1 MPPWS
6 NEASLVPADEV
17 RHRQADSD
25 GVKIHYAVLGEG
37 PLIVFIHG
45 FPDFWYT
52 WHRQMEALAAE
63 YTCVAMDLRGYNL
76 SDKPRGVENYD
87 RALLMKDVLA
97 VMRDAGHEKA
107 ILAAHDWGGML
118 AWSLAL
124 QAPQRVDK
132 LIIAN
137 LPHPWGLR
145 RELATNPA
153 QQRASQ
159 YARDF
164 QKEGAH
170 ARVSPEALV
179 GIIGLKD
186 ERDRA
191 VYLEALR
198 RSDMEAML
206 NYYKRSYP
214 REPYELPPDEPPKAQ
229 MPVLMFHGLK
239 DPYLLHSALN
249 RTWEWTERDLTLVT
263 VPQAGHWVHHDA
275 AELVSETMRWWLRM
289 RR

>member
-1 MPPWS
+1 
-6 NEASLVPADEV
+6 VVRDEV
-17 RHRQADSD
+17 RHGYADNG
-25 GVKIHYAVLGEG
+25 GVKIHYAALGQG
-37 PLIVFIHG
+37 PLVVFVHG
-45 FPDFWYT
+45 FPDFWFT
-52 WHRQMEALAAE
+52 WRHQMEALAGE
-63 YTCVAMDLRGYNL
+63 HTCVALDLRGYNL

-87 RALLMKDVLA
+87 RALLMADVVA
-97 VMRDAGHEKA
+97 VIRHAGQEKA

-124 QAPQRVDK
+124 QAPQTVEK
-132 LIIAN
+132 LIILN

-159 YARDF
+159 YAREF
-164 QKEGAH
+164 QKEGTH
-170 ARVSPEALV
+170 RLLTPEALV
-179 GIIGLKD
+179 SIVGVKD

-191 VYLEALR
+191 LYLEAFR

-206 NYYKRSYP
+206 NYYKRNYP
-214 REPYELPPDEPPKAQ
+214 REPYEPPADEPPKAQ

-239 DPYLLHSALN
+239 DPYLLHPALN

-263 VPQAGHWVHHDA
+263 VPHAGHWVHHEA
-275 AELVSETMRWWLRM
+275 AGLVTETMRWWLRM